1 MTLRCICTFA
11 DCGGIGL
18 HKIAD
23 GIELCT
29 DHRDLWERVVAA
41 ALSGGLEHT
50 KRKLA
55 VWVKI
60 QGGPEAAAARMRP
73 AAEAGAK
80 IFDALKRAQNAR

>member
-1 MTLRCICTFA
+1 MTLRCICTFQ
-11 DCGGIGL
+11 DCGGVAVD
-18 HKIAD
+18 KIAD
-23 GIELCT
+23 GIELCA
-29 DHRDLWERVVAA
+29 DHSDLWQRVLSAA
-41 ALSGGLEHT
+41 RSGGLEHT

-80 IFDALKRAQNAR
+80 LFDALKRAQSAK